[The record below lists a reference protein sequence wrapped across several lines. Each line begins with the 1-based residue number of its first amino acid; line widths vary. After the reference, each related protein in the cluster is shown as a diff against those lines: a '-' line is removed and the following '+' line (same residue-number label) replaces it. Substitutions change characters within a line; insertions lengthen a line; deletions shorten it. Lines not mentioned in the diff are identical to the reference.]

1 MDMISALICNFF
13 FFGVECVFLGNE
25 SSQTNRKFEK
35 EI

>member
-1 MDMISALICNFF
+1 MISALICNFF
-13 FFGVECVFLGNE
+13 FFGVECVFFGNE